1 MNNKRKIGF
10 IGVTILVMILLV
22 WAFSGGEDAG
32 NNKSKRQPFVSS
44 NWSSRFQ
51 PFDKKPMGLYLFNS
65 LANAHL
71 DTSHNFLIV
80 QNWIQLDSILINDS
94 LPKTFMFVG
103 NGFGLQNSELDAIL
117 SEVKGGSRIF
127 LSYYGLTENIY
138 PRFFNDYNE
147 FFDYSESINVFA
159 NKQQYKMINL
169 FQNDTIACNWR
180 AFGELE
186 SNYKYKSLS
195 SFMELDNFIKMEY
208 GNGYTYFHTTPNMFY
223 NYQIKRQ
230 DGFKYA
236 SYVLNQIPKD
246 QDILLLELGRLTDN
260 YGNEDVDEQTG
271 AEGKIDDSYLK
282 VIFESPMLLTAL
294 LLSLLGIILF
304 VVFRSKRM
312 RPVVPFIEKK
322 KDMTLAF
329 AETITSIYFA
339 KRNPYGLLQVQRK
352 NFNSV
357 IRKHFFVDLTRREG
371 DRELEILAEKSNK
384 SISEIKELVAAFE
397 TKKASE
403 VTEQSVAELTHKKL
417 AFYSDTGIVST
428 KTLDRIEDNEKTYRK
443 ALFIPSILILGGLF
457 LIVFGFYY
465 LMSSMGIGIV
475 FWPIGLMTIYLGI
488 VRITKPFMIIN
499 KEEIIHYNLLGRKKN
514 YKREQLISIEKKE
527 TGAILHFT
535 ENRQLVINRWDLSRF
550 DQKQFEQFIIKFQT
564 EQI

>member
-1 MNNKRKIGF
+1 MNNQRKIGF
-10 IGVTILVMILLV
+10 IGATILVMILLV
-22 WAFSGGEDAG
+22 WAFSEGEG
-32 NNKSKRQPFVSS
+32 EGSQQIKRKPYVSS
-44 NWSSRFQ
+44 NWSKRFQ

-65 LANAHL
+65 LASAHL
-71 DTSHNFLIV
+71 DTSNHVLVIED
-80 QNWIQLDSILINDS
+80 WIQLDSILTNDS
-94 LPKTFMFVG
+94 LQKTFMFVG
-103 NGFGLQNSELDAIL
+103 NGFGLQNAELDAIL
-117 SEVKGGSRIF
+117 SRVNKGSRIF

-138 PRFFNDYNE
+138 PRFFDEYKE
-147 FFDYSESINVFA
+147 KFDYSESINVFA
-159 NKQQYKMINL
+159 NKQKFKMINL
-169 FQNDTIACNWR
+169 FQNDTIACDWKG
-180 AFGELE
+180 FGELE
-186 SNYKYKSLS
+186 ANYNYETLS
-195 SFMELDNFIKMEY
+195 SFMEMENFIKMEY
-208 GNGYTYFHTTPNMFY
+208 GNGYAYFHTTPNLFY
-223 NYQIKRQ
+223 NYQIKRP

-271 AEGKIDDSYLK
+271 EEGKVDDSYLK

-294 LLSLLGIILF
+294 LLSIVGIILF
-304 VVFRSKRM
+304 VIFRSKRM

-352 NFNSV
+352 NFYSAV
-357 IRKHFFVDLTRREG
+357 RKHFFVDLKRRES
-371 DRELEILAEKSNK
+371 DREIEILAEKSNK
-384 SISEIKELVAAFE
+384 SFNEIKELVAAFE

-417 AFYSDTGIVST
+417 AFYSDTGIIST
-428 KTLDRIEDNEKTYRK
+428 KTQERIEDNEQVYRK
-443 ALFIPSILILGGLF
+443 ALFIPSILVLGGLF

-475 FWPIGLMTIYLGI
+475 FWPIGLLTMYLGI

-499 KEEIIHYNLLGRKKN
+499 GEEIIHFNLFGRQRQ
-514 YKREQLISIEKKE
+514 YKREHLISVEKKE
-527 TGAILHFT
+527 AGAILHFI
-535 ENRQLVINRWDLSRF
+535 ENKQLVISRWDLSRF
-550 DQKQFEQFIIKFQT
+550 DQKQFEQFIIKFQI
-564 EQI
+564 EQL